1 LTAIDAPPGMTFA
14 GRAAGEFSAKAQGRV
29 LARRG
34 LVYVLVVGAVVVAAA
49 ARNLHRPGAS
59 ALVVLV
65 GVCVSLAVVAFA
77 VRRARV
83 RVDSGGVTWGW
94 SLGGVRMGRDRL
106 DRIDRYADGVAAV
119 SGRGSVWFLSARDWE
134 GFEAMPE
141 VLRRAGLPV
150 AEVAG
155 RAPWRVRMQAY
166 GLALDILLVLD
177 ALAVTLALAVAL
189 HL

>member
-1 LTAIDAPPGMTFA
+1 
-14 GRAAGEFSAKAQGRV
+14 
-29 LARRG
+29 
-34 LVYVLVVGAVVVAAA
+34 
-49 ARNLHRPGAS
+49 
-59 ALVVLV
+59 
-65 GVCVSLAVVAFA
+65 
-77 VRRARV
+77 
-83 RVDSGGVTWGW
+83 
-94 SLGGVRMGRDRL
+94 
-106 DRIDRYADGVAAV
+106 V
-119 SGRGSVWFLSARDWE
+119 SGRGSVGFLSAREWE